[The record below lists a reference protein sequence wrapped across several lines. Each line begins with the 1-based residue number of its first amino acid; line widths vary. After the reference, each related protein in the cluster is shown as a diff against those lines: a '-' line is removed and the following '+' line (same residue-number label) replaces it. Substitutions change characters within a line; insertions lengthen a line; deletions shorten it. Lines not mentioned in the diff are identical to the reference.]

1 MHTGIQDNAAYNANR
16 KRASQ
21 AHTPQFYSHQLQPSY
36 APEPPNKSTL
46 SQSEKYVHAVH
57 SQNTPSLRENGK
69 GLN

>member
-36 APEPPNKSTL
+36 APEPPKI
-46 SQSEKYVHAVH
+46 
-57 SQNTPSLRENGK
+57 NTGPIRRKCPCSAFTMCPIGERKAARG
-69 GLN
+69 